1 MIDKQ
6 KDRTITKKKTYHSTT
21 CGLEAPKWGLKLH
34 KFGAMILLKT
44 LCGPE
49 KKRNHAIWIGVG
61 GIMAEGSAKQP
72 RKITKHFFLHLYE
85 DITQTERGSKK
96 VAFATTRFLLGFLA
110 FTPSKCQDWSRDY
123 RENNETT
130 HTHKSRSWQKT
141 TTTWQHE

>member
-6 KDRTITKKKTYHSTT
+6 KDRTITKKKDIS
-21 CGLEAPKWGLKLH
+21 LH
-34 KFGAMILLKT
+34 DMWIRGAEMRFKVTQIWSNDT
-44 LCGPE
+44 FENPMWPG

-85 DITQTERGSKK
+85 DITQTERGGKK

-110 FTPSKCQDWSRDY
+110 FTPSKCQDRSRDY

-130 HTHKSRSWQKT
+130 HTHKSRS
-141 TTTWQHE
+141 